1 MRNRYINLGWLIT
14 LIIAILPIAIW
25 LITQQSDWS
34 TTKLLVENLGKLA
47 GLSGLALFCWSVIL
61 SARLKIFGRWFMGL
75 DNMYRAHHLISC
87 FALIL
92 LLIHPML
99 LTTRYLLS
107 SPISAYEFIKPSPA
121 SPFRILGSLTL
132 FSFIA
137 LMILALYVNMRQE
150 RMVLVMRLLGL
161 LVFFGGLHAILVGG
175 SDINSLIW
183 LQIYIL
189 GLLATAGVV
198 YIYRSLFHGNFAKF
212 YDYNVTSIEHKNDI
226 IELHLEPK
234 EKPITFLPGQ
244 FAFVKIDSDGVLG
257 QSHPFSISST
267 PSQTQ
272 VRFSIKQLGDY
283 TSALSQAKVG
293 QSVKIDA
300 PYGSFSNKVVKSNR
314 QVWVAGGIGVTPF
327 LSMAASV
334 DGSQQI
340 DMYYSVKESKEA
352 VYLKELQAIE
362 AKNNNFRI
370 NLVDT
375 TKSGYLTADK
385 ILTNIEDIDTTAF
398 MICGP
403 PSMMKSIRQQLKVKG
418 VKNRSIHTEEFSLL

>member
-1 MRNRYINLGWLIT
+1 M
-14 LIIAILPIAIW
+14 
-25 LITQQSDWS
+25 
-34 TTKLLVENLGKLA
+34 
-47 GLSGLALFCWSVIL
+47 
-61 SARLKIFGRWFMGL
+61 
-75 DNMYRAHHLISC
+75 
-87 FALIL
+87 
-92 LLIHPML
+92 
-99 LTTRYLLS
+99 
-107 SPISAYEFIKPSPA
+107 
-121 SPFRILGSLTL
+121 
-132 FSFIA
+132 
-137 LMILALYVNMRQE
+137 
-150 RMVLVMRLLGL
+150 
-161 LVFFGGLHAILVGG
+161 
-175 SDINSLIW
+175 
-183 LQIYIL
+183 
-189 GLLATAGVV
+189 
-198 YIYRSLFHGNFAKF
+198 
-212 YDYNVTSIEHKNDI
+212 
-226 IELHLEPK
+226 
-234 EKPITFLPGQ
+234 PGQ

-385 ILTNIEDIDTTAF
+385 ILTNIEDIDTTTF
-398 MICGP
+398 LICGP
-403 PSMMKSIRQQLKVKG
+403 PAMMKSIRQQLKVKG